1 MNRTCIFSILL
12 VGVFLTLSSS
22 CKKDKTGDGT
32 VPVIMVLGQNPIN
45 WALDLPY
52 VDAGAVAYD
61 ITPAGDTVDITNKIS
76 TSNNVN
82 IAAIGD
88 YEVKYNVTDDSG
100 LSAVEKVRVVK
111 VVFGKKK

>member
-82 IAAIGD
+82 IATIGD